1 MVQLVLL
8 ALQDNQGIEDSLVF
22 QEILAQLVIRDNQA
36 PLDRTVLKDY
46 QVIVD
51 LKEQQDLRETQ
62 VPKDR
67 EDYQVHRVQVVMQV
81 NQVLLDL
88 GETLASLAVQGLQA
102 QMVDLEM
109 QVTPVRLALLVHQEL
124 DHKVPLVNLVLQGFQ
139 VHQV

>member
-81 NQVLLDL
+81 KQVLLDL

-109 QVTPVRLALLVHQEL
+109 QVTLVRLALLVHQEL
-124 DHKVPLVNLVLQGFQ
+124 DHKEPLVNLVLQGFQ

>member
-81 NQVLLDL
+81 KQVLLDL

-109 QVTPVRLALLVHQEL
+109 QVTLVWLALLVHQEL
-124 DHKVPLVNLVLQGFQ
+124 DHKEPLVNLVLQGFQ